1 MASPG
6 ILYVTMQP
14 RPGLPLAQF
23 HEWYNNEHG
32 PTRLS
37 LPSIFAN
44 GFRYQSASP
53 TTTTTTTTTSSSSSS
68 SSSSPAFLAV
78 YDIHHMP
85 LLATPT
91 YTTLRAH
98 RSPREA
104 ATIAQVHVRRSF
116 YDLLHTAA
124 APDFQPIESLSD
136 RDAVGLVTVAVEISP
151 ASNLPAAG
159 DAYQTWYVEEHVGML
174 AKVPGWRRSRLFKT
188 SSSLQQGAGDDADN
202 ETPTYLCLHDYA
214 PDNGLGGAEH
224 KASVDTPRR
233 TAVFQKHVARKSRQ
247 TYSLFYVFGPA
258 SRDLYSLSQ
267 LDGGP
272 SSASFTS
279 PSGTLQTS
287 ATSIASRVTTPSGL
301 AIRYRLQGNPSP
313 SAPVIVFSNSLLT
326 SCAMWDPLVT
336 LLQQHRPDLCI
347 LRYDTRGRHSL
358 AQPPVAATLADLASD
373 LDVLRAALR
382 IDRFACLV
390 GVSMGAATALRYA
403 LTYPTRLARFV
414 AADCNAASSA
424 ANTQAWRDR
433 IDVARG
439 GGGGMAALA
448 GQTVARWFHPET
460 RDETVAWMTDM
471 VAENDVEGFAH
482 SCTALW
488 DYDLREELPRCAVPG
503 LLVAGEADGK
513 GALVKAM
520 ESFKGLVGQEG
531 AALHV
536 VPRAGHLP
544 MCENP
549 QGFWDAIKDFI

>member
-6 ILYVTMQP
+6 LLYVTMQP
-14 RPGLPLAQF
+14 RPGLPIAQF

-32 PTRLS
+32 PTRLAI
-37 LPSIFAN
+37 PSIFAN
-44 GFRYQSASP
+44 GFRYQSTSP
-53 TTTTTTTTTSSSSSS
+53 TTTTTTSSSSSPP
-68 SSSSPAFLAV
+68 SSPAFLAV

-91 YTTLRAH
+91 YTTLRAN

-104 ATIAQVHVRRSF
+104 ATIAQVDVRRFF

-136 RDAVGLVTVAVEISP
+136 RDAVGLVTVAVEIAL
-151 ASNLPAAG
+151 ASDPAAG
-159 DAYQTWYVEEHVGML
+159 DEYQNWYVDEHVGML

-188 SSSLQQGAGDDADN
+188 SSSLLLQEGND
-202 ETPTYLCLHDYA
+202 ETATTYLCLHDYA

-224 KASVDTPRR
+224 KASMDTPRR
-233 TAVFQKHVARKSRQ
+233 TAVFEKYVARKSRR

-267 LDGGP
+267 LDPP
-272 SSASFTS
+272 SSASYTS

-287 ATSIASRVTTPSGL
+287 ANSITSRITTTTTTTTTTPSGL
-301 AIRYRLQGNPSP
+301 VIRYRLQGNPSP
-313 SAPVIVFSNSLLT
+313 SAPVVVFSNSLLT
-326 SCAMWDPLVT
+326 SYAMWDPLVT
-336 LLQQHRPDLCI
+336 LLQQHRPDLCV
-347 LRYDTRGRHSL
+347 LRYDTRGRHAL
-358 AQPPVAATLADLASD
+358 PQPPVAATLADLASD
-373 LDVLRAALR
+373 LDALRAALR

-390 GVSMGAATALRYA
+390 GVSMGGATALRYA
-403 LTYPTRLARFV
+403 LTYPTRVARFV
-414 AADCNAASSA
+414 AADCNATSSA

-439 GGGGMAALA
+439 GGGGIAALA

-460 RDETVAWMTDM
+460 KDETVAWMTDM

-488 DYDLREELPRCAVPG
+488 DYDLKEQLPGCAVPG

-520 ESFKGLVGQEG
+520 ESFKGLVGEEG

>member
-14 RPGLPLAQF
+14 QPGLPLAQF

-44 GFRYQSASP
+44 GFRYQS
-53 TTTTTTTTTSSSSSS
+53 TTTT
-68 SSSSPAFLAV
+68 SSSPAFLAV

-104 ATIAQVHVRRSF
+104 ATISHVHVRRSF

-136 RDAVGLVTVAVEISP
+136 RDAAGLVTVAVEISP
-151 ASNLPAAG
+151 TPDDPAAAG
-159 DAYQTWYVEEHVGML
+159 DEYQKWYVDEHVNML

-188 SSSLQQGAGDDADN
+188 SSSLLQEAAD
-202 ETPTYLCLHDYA
+202 ETETAYLCLHDYA
-214 PDNGLGGAEH
+214 PENGLGGAEH
-224 KASVDTPRR
+224 KASMDTPRR
-233 TAVFQKHVARKSRQ
+233 TAVFQKYVARKSRQ

-267 LDGGP
+267 LDP
-272 SSASFTS
+272 AAASFTS

-287 ATSIASRVTTPSGL
+287 ATSIASRITTPSSSGL
-301 AIRYRLQGNPSP
+301 VIRYRLQGNPSP
-313 SAPVIVFSNSLLT
+313 SAPVVAFCNSLLT
-326 SCAMWDPLVT
+326 SYAMWDPLIA
-336 LLQQHRPDLCI
+336 LLQQHRPDLCL
-347 LRYDTRGRHSL
+347 LRYDTRGRHPL
-358 AQPPVAATLADLASD
+358 PQPPVAATLADLASD
-373 LDVLRAALR
+373 LDALRAALR

-390 GVSMGAATALRYA
+390 GVSMGGATALRYA
-403 LTYPTRLARFV
+403 LTYPTRVARFV

-439 GGGGMAALA
+439 AGGMAALA
-448 GQTVARWFHPET
+448 GQTVARWFHPDT
-460 RDETVAWMTDM
+460 KDETVAWMTHM
-471 VAENDVEGFAH
+471 VAQNDVEGFAH

-488 DYDLREELPRCAVPG
+488 DYHLREELRGCAVPG

-520 ESFKGLVGQEG
+520 ESFKGLVGEEG
-531 AALHV
+531 AALRV

-549 QGFWDAIKDFI
+549 QGFWEAIKDFI

>member
-6 ILYVTMQP
+6 LLYVTMQP
-14 RPGLPLAQF
+14 RPGLPIAQF

-37 LPSIFAN
+37 IPSIFAN
-44 GFRYQSASP
+44 GFRYQTTSP
-53 TTTTTTTTTSSSSSS
+53 TTTTSSSSSS
-68 SSSSPAFLAV
+68 SSSPSSSPTFLAL

-91 YTTLRAH
+91 YTTLRAN

-104 ATIAQVHVRRSF
+104 ATIAQVDVRRFF

-136 RDAVGLVTVAVEISP
+136 RDAVGLVTVAVEIALISD
-151 ASNLPAAG
+151 PAAG
-159 DAYQTWYVEEHVGML
+159 DEYQNWYVDEHVGML

-188 SSSLQQGAGDDADN
+188 SSLLQEAND
-202 ETPTYLCLHDYA
+202 ERVTYLCLHDYA
-214 PDNGLGGAEH
+214 PDNRLGGAEH
-224 KASVDTPRR
+224 TASMDTPRR
-233 TAVFQKHVARKSRQ
+233 TAVFEKYVARKSRQ

-267 LDGGP
+267 LDP

-287 ATSIASRVTTPSGL
+287 ANSIASRIITNTAPSGL
-301 AIRYRLQGNPSP
+301 VIRYRLQGNPSP
-313 SAPVIVFSNSLLT
+313 SAPVVVFSNSLLT
-326 SCAMWDPLVT
+326 SYAMWDPLVT
-336 LLQQHRPDLCI
+336 LLQQHRPDLCV
-347 LRYDTRGRHSL
+347 LRYDTRGRHAL
-358 AQPPVAATLADLASD
+358 PQPPVAATLADLASD
-373 LDVLRAALR
+373 LDALRAALR

-390 GVSMGAATALRYA
+390 GVSMGGATALRYA
-403 LTYPTRLARFV
+403 LTYPTRVARFV

-439 GGGGMAALA
+439 GGGIAALA

-460 RDETVAWMTDM
+460 KDETVAWMTDM

-488 DYDLREELPRCAVPG
+488 DYDLKEQLPGCAVPG

-520 ESFKGLVGQEG
+520 ESFKGLVGEEG

>member
-44 GFRYQSASP
+44 GFRYQS
-53 TTTTTTTTTSSSSSS
+53 TTTTT
-68 SSSSPAFLAV
+68 SSSPAFLAV

-91 YTTLRAH
+91 YTTLRAQ

-104 ATIAQVHVRRSF
+104 ATISQVNVRRSF

-136 RDAVGLVTVAVEISP
+136 RDAAGLVTVAVEISP
-151 ASNLPAAG
+151 TSDPAAG
-159 DAYQTWYVEEHVGML
+159 DEYQKWYVEEHVGML

-188 SSSLQQGAGDDADN
+188 SSLLQEADDGTVA
-202 ETPTYLCLHDYA
+202 YLCLHDYA

-224 KASVDTPRR
+224 KASMDTPRR
-233 TAVFQKHVARKSRQ
+233 TAVFQKYVARKSRQ

-267 LDGGP
+267 LDP

-279 PSGTLQTS
+279 SSGTLQTS
-287 ATSIASRVTTPSGL
+287 ATSITSRITTPSGIV
-301 AIRYRLQGNPSP
+301 IRYRLQGNPSP

-326 SCAMWDPLVT
+326 SYAMWDPLIT
-336 LLQQHRPDLCI
+336 LLQQHRPDLRL

-358 AQPPVAATLADLASD
+358 PQPPVAATLADLASD
-373 LDVLRAALR
+373 LDALRAALR

-390 GVSMGAATALRYA
+390 GVSMGGATALRYA
-403 LTYPTRLARFV
+403 LTYPARAARFV

-439 GGGGMAALA
+439 GGGMAALA
-448 GQTVARWFHPET
+448 GQTVARWFHSET
-460 RDETVAWMTDM
+460 RDETVAWMTAM

-488 DYDLREELPRCAVPG
+488 DYDLREQLRVCAVPG

-520 ESFKGLVGQEG
+520 ESFKGLVGEEG
-531 AALHV
+531 AALRV

-549 QGFWDAIKDFI
+549 QAFWEAIKDFI

>member
-44 GFRYQSASP
+44 GFRYQSTSP
-53 TTTTTTTTTSSSSSS
+53 TTTTS

-104 ATIAQVHVRRSF
+104 ATISQVNVRRSF

-151 ASNLPAAG
+151 TSDRAAG
-159 DAYQTWYVEEHVGML
+159 DEYQKWYAEEHVGML

-188 SSSLQQGAGDDADN
+188 SLSPSSLQQEAGDDDNN
-202 ETPTYLCLHDYA
+202 ETTTVTYLCLHDYA

-224 KASVDTPRR
+224 KASMDTPRR
-233 TAVFQKHVARKSRQ
+233 TAVFQKYVARKSRQ

-267 LDGGP
+267 LDDP

-279 PSGTLQTS
+279 PSGALQTS

-326 SCAMWDPLVT
+326 SYAMWDPLVT

-358 AQPPVAATLADLASD
+358 AQHPPVAVAAATTLADLASD

-390 GVSMGAATALRYA
+390 GVSMGGATALRYA
-403 LTYPTRLARFV
+403 LTYPTRVARFV

-439 GGGGMAALA
+439 GGGMAALA

-460 RDETVAWMTDM
+460 KDETVAWMTDM

-488 DYDLREELPRCAVPG
+488 DYNLREQLPGCTVPG

-513 GALVKAM
+513 GALVRAM
-520 ESFKGLVGQEG
+520 ESFKGLVGEEG

-549 QGFWDAIKDFI
+549 QGFWEAIKDFI

>member
-6 ILYVTMQP
+6 LLYVTMQP
-14 RPGLPLAQF
+14 RPGLPIAQF

-37 LPSIFAN
+37 IPSIFAN
-44 GFRYQSASP
+44 GFRYQSTSP
-53 TTTTTTTTTSSSSSS
+53 TTTTTTSSP
-68 SSSSPAFLAV
+68 SSPAFLAV

-91 YTTLRAH
+91 YTTLRAN

-104 ATIAQVHVRRSF
+104 ATIAQVDVRRAF

-136 RDAVGLVTVAVEISP
+136 RDAVGLVTVAVEIALTSD
-151 ASNLPAAG
+151 PAAG
-159 DAYQTWYVEEHVGML
+159 DEYQNWYVDEHVGML

-188 SSSLQQGAGDDADN
+188 SSLLQEGND
-202 ETPTYLCLHDYA
+202 ETATTYLCLHDYA

-224 KASVDTPRR
+224 KASMDTPRR
-233 TAVFQKHVARKSRQ
+233 TAVFEKYVARKSRQ

-267 LDGGP
+267 LDPP

-287 ATSIASRVTTPSGL
+287 ANSITSRITTAPSGL
-301 AIRYRLQGNPSP
+301 VIRYRLQGNPSP
-313 SAPVIVFSNSLLT
+313 SAPVVVFSNSLLT
-326 SCAMWDPLVT
+326 S
-336 LLQQHRPDLCI
+336 
-347 LRYDTRGRHSL
+347 
-358 AQPPVAATLADLASD
+358 
-373 LDVLRAALR
+373 
-382 IDRFACLV
+382 
-390 GVSMGAATALRYA
+390 YA
-403 LTYPTRLARFV
+403 I
-414 AADCNAASSA
+414 A

-439 GGGGMAALA
+439 GGGGGGIAALA

-460 RDETVAWMTDM
+460 KDETVAWMTDM

-488 DYDLREELPRCAVPG
+488 DYDLKEQLPGCAVPG

-520 ESFKGLVGQEG
+520 ESFKGLVGEEG

-544 MCENP
+544 MCEYP